1 MQLIRTALRNCA
13 IFTLPVLAC
22 TQSYAQ
28 SNNSC
33 EPINRPALASFD
45 FTEDISRWG
54 TKESFDLD
62 STHFTIRNISVNRL
76 PIFDEESEDENNAA
90 FRWINRV
97 HMPTREKV
105 ILHQLLFEKGSE
117 VNSQI
122 LSENERLLRQQK
134 YASDA
139 KIRVLNKCGEEVD
152 IEVVTREVW
161 TLVPGFS
168 FHSSGGD
175 NSLEFGIRDSN
186 ALGTGQRVSAFYS
199 SDTNRNSYK
208 LSFEN
213 PNIGSTHRTLKTKAE
228 KSSDGFHYL
237 ADYSLP
243 FYSLDARQ
251 AWRFSF
257 ESTKEIITQYQF
269 GKKITEV
276 QRDKEDMEISR
287 GFSAGLEDGITKRFV
302 FGLRKENYD
311 YAIGSRLQAPNA
323 LPQDLNLIYPFVE
336 YESIEDKFALAYNI
350 SQIHRTEDLSK
361 GRQLRF
367 SIGYDPTG
375 DQHLVLQ
382 GNVSDTLL
390 SQSKMLLQWKA
401 DWKGRWNRQE
411 NTWEDTLINYDLDF
425 HRGQTEKRTLYLGF
439 SASKAIHLNSSQQ
452 LTLGGSTGLRGFD
465 SHYLNGDALL
475 KFTIEERYF
484 SDYQLLQL
492 LRVGYAGFVDVGKVF
507 GDPQWGA
514 DRVYKNVGLGLR
526 LAPSKTDEGR
536 IIHIDLAYPIG
547 ANIPGGKSLQLV
559 VEAKASF

>member
-1 MQLIRTALRNCA
+1 
-13 IFTLPVLAC
+13 
-22 TQSYAQ
+22 
-28 SNNSC
+28 
-33 EPINRPALASFD
+33 
-45 FTEDISRWG
+45 
-54 TKESFDLD
+54 
-62 STHFTIRNISVNRL
+62 
-76 PIFDEESEDENNAA
+76 
-90 FRWINRV
+90 
-97 HMPTREKV
+97 
-105 ILHQLLFEKGSE
+105 
-117 VNSQI
+117 
-122 LSENERLLRQQK
+122 
-134 YASDA
+134 
-139 KIRVLNKCGEEVD
+139 
-152 IEVVTREVW
+152 
-161 TLVPGFS
+161 
-168 FHSSGGD
+168 
-175 NSLEFGIRDSN
+175 
-186 ALGTGQRVSAFYS
+186 
-199 SDTNRNSYK
+199 
-208 LSFEN
+208 
-213 PNIGSTHRTLKTKAE
+213 
-228 KSSDGFHYL
+228 
-237 ADYSLP
+237 
-243 FYSLDARQ
+243 
-251 AWRFSF
+251 
-257 ESTKEIITQYQF
+257 
-269 GKKITEV
+269 
-276 QRDKEDMEISR
+276 MEISR